1 MARCPVCEGYTPIGS
16 NCFIEDTDCIV
27 HSGDG
32 NEGTEF
38 ELEPVLSADLDNLL
52 TCTNDGLYAQL
63 PVLLTDPPTV
73 QAFRTSIQSIPNN
86 TLTALTFNVEFWD
99 NDTMHSTAA
108 LTNRITFTTAGKY
121 LVTFLGSWHPQSG
134 NTGTETVRLIE
145 MRKNGTD
152 ILAMD
157 TRGAIN
163 DGFGTFIGQNLIV
176 EEEFI
181 ATDWVEVLVQQN
193 TGAALQ
199 YSSESFS
206 PVFTAY
212 RMAA

>member
-1 MARCPVCEGYTPIGS
+1 MRCPTCGGIEASGS
-16 NCFIEDTDCIV
+16 NCFIEDTECIS
-27 HSGDG
+27 HAGDG
-32 NEGTEF
+32 NEGSEF
-38 ELEPVLSADLDNLL
+38 ELSPTLSLDANQLL

-63 PVLLTDPPTV
+63 PTLLTDPPTV

-134 NTGTETVRLIE
+134 NTGTETVRMIQ
-145 MRKNGTD
+145 MRKGGTD

-176 EEEFI
+176 EEEFS
-181 ATDWVEVLVQQN
+181 AADYVEVLVQQN

-199 YSSESFS
+199 YASESFS